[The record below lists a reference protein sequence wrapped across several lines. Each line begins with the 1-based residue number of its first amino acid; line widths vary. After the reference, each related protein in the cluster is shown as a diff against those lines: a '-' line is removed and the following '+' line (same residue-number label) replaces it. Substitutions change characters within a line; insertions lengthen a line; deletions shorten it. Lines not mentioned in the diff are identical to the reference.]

1 MDVDKKFVVVPW
13 DFSEES
19 EHSLSHAIQLARVMG
34 NGIVL
39 FNIIHVKKGWFKS
52 VKGISAEQENQLRQK
67 MEAKAKDIQETNNLE
82 TRVVLKQGD
91 VAKMVPA
98 EVKGANA
105 NLVVMPFHYKFGAK
119 ILKGSEFSKAMK
131 EAIVPFIVVK
141 KPPRHKYYKE
151 LVIPIDHDKKYKETI
166 AWIIYLA
173 HYYRCNVNI
182 IKPFITD
189 DFMKKDMANNIYFT
203 KKMLDK
209 QNIIYGIKTAKK
221 KQSFKSEIFRFSEL
235 IDADIIVMMAKQYQ
249 KWIDNDDKL
258 SLDTPI
264 MIVPPRSDLIK
275 YGSFS

>member
-1 MDVDKKFVVVPW
+1 MDIDKKFVVVPW
-13 DFSEES
+13 DFSAES

-34 NGIVL
+34 NGIML
-39 FNIIHVKKGWFKS
+39 LHIIHEKKGWFRS
-52 VKGISAEQENQLRQK
+52 VKGISHGQEAELRGK
-67 MEAKAKDIQETNNLE
+67 MESKAKEIQEQNNLE
-82 TRVVLKQGD
+82 TRVILKQGD
-91 VAKMVPA
+91 VAKLAP
-98 EVKGANA
+98 EEIKGANA
-105 NLVVMPFHYKFGAK
+105 NLVIMPFHFKFGSK
-119 ILKGSEFSKAMK
+119 VLKGVDFIKAIK
-131 EAIVPFIVVK
+131 ETIVPFIVVK

-151 LVIPIDHDKKYKETI
+151 LVVPIDHDKKYKETI

-221 KQSFKSEIFRFSEL
+221 KQSFKSEIFRFTEL
-235 IDADIIVMMAKQYQ
+235 IDADLIVMMAKQYR
-249 KWIDNDDKL
+249 KWIDNDEKL
-258 SLDTPI
+258 PLDTPI